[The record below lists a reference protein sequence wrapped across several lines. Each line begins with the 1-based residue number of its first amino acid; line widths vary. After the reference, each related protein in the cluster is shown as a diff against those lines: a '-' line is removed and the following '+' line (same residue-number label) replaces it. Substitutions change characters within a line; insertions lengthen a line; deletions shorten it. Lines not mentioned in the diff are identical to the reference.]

1 MKHSTGKEIIAW
13 IDRHLEDPRLD
24 SEVLLRKRW
33 TWIWMIVNLIGIT
46 FMTILGIVYK
56 LNPILWF
63 GYALFLCHIVA
74 IPIFRKSKRFYLTIN
89 ITYSIII
96 VLAFLV
102 MLQVGGLRTS
112 LGFVFIGLNCAMGSV
127 LAGNLRWTIGMFTLY
142 CLSIIL
148 IGGFQPFLETPNYI
162 TTKIN
167 ALFFVIDAVWVN
179 AGILFLVVLFMKD
192 KNRFEKS
199 KAQKLQKLDEAKTHL
214 YTNLSHEFRTPLTI
228 IKGITEQLE
237 QNPDKWL
244 QTGTQKIKTQANVLL
259 RLVNQMLDISKIEAG
274 SMKMN
279 LIHGDLIRYVKFV
292 VGSFYGLTEKKGIDL
307 IVYTD
312 EESIS
317 TDYDP
322 EKLMHILAN
331 LMSNAIKFT
340 PQNGRITIHISKV
353 LDKTKD
359 TVKISVKDNGKG
371 IINEVVEHI
380 FDRFYQAPDKEN
392 ETQGTGLGLAL
403 TKEFVEMMNG
413 TIEVKSDPGVGSE
426 FIVTLPISRN
436 ANIDIDHG
444 ISVMDS
450 ESIQSI
456 IPLEEPHGEINLYS
470 KISTNKPV
478 LLLVED
484 NDDVAEYLVGV
495 LEDYY
500 IIELASN
507 GKIGFEKAQNIIP
520 DIILTDVM
528 MPQMDGF
535 ELIQNLKRNISTDHI
550 PIIILTA
557 KGDIQSK
564 LDGLK
569 IGADHYIVKPFSEKE
584 LLLKLDNLLKIRS
597 KMQKNLNAIKPIS
610 NQSKIQY
617 KQEIIFL
624 SKINSLLDKHLDK
637 DDFGITDI
645 CTSLHLSRSQ
655 MYRKFTALTNTSVG
669 RYIKR
674 YRLHKAKSMMEN
686 EGKNVTEAALDSGF
700 KNLSHFSVSFN
711 EEFGFPPSDILI

>member
-1 MKHSTGKEIIAW
+1 MKPIIGKEILSW
-13 IDRHLEDPRLD
+13 IDNYLYDPRLD
-24 SEVLLRKRW
+24 SEMLLRKRW
-33 TWIWMIVNLIGIT
+33 TWIWMIVNLIGVT
-46 FMTILGIVYK
+46 FMTVLGIIFK
-56 LNPILWF
+56 INPILWF
-63 GYALFLCHIVA
+63 GYALFLCHIIA

-96 VLAFLV
+96 VLAFVV
-102 MLQVGGLRTS
+102 MLQTGGLKSS

-148 IGGFQPFLETPNYI
+148 LGAFQPYLKTPDYI
-162 TTKIN
+162 TAKIN

-192 KNRFEKS
+192 KNRFEKT

-237 QNPDKWL
+237 QNPKKWL
-244 QTGTQKIKTQANVLL
+244 QSGPQKIKTQANVLL

-274 SMKMN
+274 SMNIN
-279 LIHGDLIRYVKFV
+279 LIHGDLIKYVKFV
-292 VGSFYGLTEKKGIDL
+292 IGSFYGLTEKKGIKL
-307 IVYTD
+307 NVSCE
-312 EESIS
+312 EESIY

-340 PQNGRITIHISKV
+340 PQHGKIVIQISKGKN
-353 LDKTKD
+353 KTKD
-359 TVKISVKDNGKG
+359 FVKICVKDNGKG
-371 IINEVVEHI
+371 ITNEEIEHI
-380 FDRFYQAPDKEN
+380 FDRFYQASDKDN

-413 TIEVKSDPGVGSE
+413 TIGVKSTISKGSE
-426 FIVTLPISRN
+426 FIVTLPISKN
-436 ANIDIDHG
+436 AYLDVEHG
-444 ISVMDS
+444 ISTIDS
-450 ESIQSI
+450 EAIQTI
-456 IPLEEPHGEINLYS
+456 IPSEETKGEINLYS
-470 KISTNKPV
+470 KMSSNKPV

-484 NDDVAEYLVGV
+484 NEDVLEYLVGV
-495 LEDYY
+495 LEDHY
-500 IIELASN
+500 IIELAIN

-535 ELIQNLKRNISTDHI
+535 ELVQHLKSNICTDHI
-550 PIIILTA
+550 PIIVLTA

-564 LDGLK
+564 LEGLEL
-569 IGADHYIVKPFSEKE
+569 GADHYIVKPFSEKE
-584 LLLKLDNLLKIRS
+584 LLLKLDNLLKIRTY
-597 KMQKNLNAIKPIS
+597 MQKNLNAMTPIV
-610 NQSKIQY
+610 NQTKTQY
-617 KQEIIFL
+617 RQEVLFL
-624 SKINSLLDKHLDK
+624 SKINSLLDKNLDAG
-637 DDFGITDI
+637 DFGITEI

-655 MYRKFTALTNTSVG
+655 MYRKFTALTDTSIG

-674 YRLHKAKSMMEN
+674 YRLHKAKNMIVK

-711 EEFGFPPSDILI
+711 EEFGFPPSELF

>member
-1 MKHSTGKEIIAW
+1 MKPIIGKEILSW
-13 IDRHLEDPRLD
+13 IDNYLYDPRLD
-24 SEVLLRKRW
+24 SEMLLRKRW
-33 TWIWMIVNLIGIT
+33 TWIWMIVNLIGVT
-46 FMTILGIVYK
+46 FMTVLGIIFK
-56 LNPILWF
+56 INPILWF
-63 GYALFLCHIVA
+63 GYALFLCHIIA

-96 VLAFLV
+96 VLAFVV
-102 MLQVGGLRTS
+102 MLQTGGLKSS

-148 IGGFQPFLETPNYI
+148 LGAFQPYLKTPDYI
-162 TTKIN
+162 TAKIN

-192 KNRFEKS
+192 KNRFEKT

-237 QNPDKWL
+237 QNPKKWL
-244 QTGTQKIKTQANVLL
+244 QSGPQKIKTQANVLL

-274 SMKMN
+274 SMNIN
-279 LIHGDLIRYVKFV
+279 LIHGDLIKYVKFV
-292 VGSFYGLTEKKGIDL
+292 IGSFYGLTEKKGIKL
-307 IVYTD
+307 NVSCE
-312 EESIS
+312 EESIY

-340 PQNGRITIHISKV
+340 PQHGKIVIQISKGKN
-353 LDKTKD
+353 KTKD
-359 TVKISVKDNGKG
+359 FVKICVKDNGKG
-371 IINEVVEHI
+371 ITNEEIEHI
-380 FDRFYQAPDKEN
+380 FDRFYQASDKDN

-413 TIEVKSDPGVGSE
+413 TIGVKSTISKGSE
-426 FIVTLPISRN
+426 FIVTLPISKN
-436 ANIDIDHG
+436 AYLDVEHG
-444 ISVMDS
+444 ISTIDS
-450 ESIQSI
+450 EAIQTI
-456 IPLEEPHGEINLYS
+456 IPSEETKGEINLYS
-470 KISTNKPV
+470 KMSSNKPV

-484 NDDVAEYLVGV
+484 NEDVLEYLVGV
-495 LEDYY
+495 LEDHY
-500 IIELASN
+500 IIELATN

-535 ELIQNLKRNISTDHI
+535 ELVQHLKSNICTDHI
-550 PIIILTA
+550 PIIVLTA

-564 LDGLK
+564 LEGLEL
-569 IGADHYIVKPFSEKE
+569 GADHYIVKPFSEKE
-584 LLLKLDNLLKIRS
+584 LLLKLDNLLKIRTY
-597 KMQKNLNAIKPIS
+597 MQKNLNAMTPIV
-610 NQSKIQY
+610 NQTKTQY
-617 KQEIIFL
+617 RQEVLFL
-624 SKINSLLDKHLDK
+624 SKINSLLDKNLDAG
-637 DDFGITDI
+637 DFGITEI

-655 MYRKFTALTNTSVG
+655 MYRKFTALTDTSIG

-674 YRLHKAKSMMEN
+674 YRLHKAKNMIVK

-711 EEFGFPPSDILI
+711 EEFGFPPSELF